1 MNAGFSAKVP
11 ACVAET
17 CYEHEGVI
25 VPNIMPLRALKRLR
39 NFAVRPDDLFVVTYP
54 KSGTTWAEH
63 LMMLIRFNGNL
74 NKLEGKHVLKLIPFL
89 EHVKDLANPSTSA
102 LQIDR
107 AERLKSPR
115 ILKSHC
121 HPPFLP
127 LDISTD
133 DPKAK
138 VLYVARNPK
147 DTAVSLYHF
156 CHYVGPMPSYESWD
170 VFFEE
175 YLAGRTPQGSW
186 FDNVLPWWR
195 RRNHPNVL
203 FLKYEDM
210 IKDLPTAVR
219 QIAHFMGKSLSDDV
233 IKRISRASTFKA
245 MKNNPSSNPDSIIS
259 PAISRGNNQSFM
271 RKGIIGDWKN
281 YFTADQNRKFDEL
294 YEKKMAGTG
303 LVMQFEAKAPFIPS
317 LY

>member
-1 MNAGFSAKVP
+1 MSAGFSVKVP
-11 ACVAET
+11 ACVVET

-25 VPNIMPLRALKRLR
+25 VPNIMPLKALKRLR
-39 NFAVRPDDLFVVTYP
+39 NFAVRPDDLFIVTYP
-54 KSGTTWAEH
+54 KSGTTWAEQV
-63 LMMLIRFNGNL
+63 MMLIRYNGNL
-74 NKLEGKHVLKLIPFL
+74 NKLEGKHIMKLIPFL
-89 EHVKDLANPSTSA
+89 EHVKDIANPS
-102 LQIDR
+102 
-107 AERLKSPR
+107 
-115 ILKSHC
+115 
-121 HPPFLP
+121 
-127 LDISTD
+127 
-133 DPKAK
+133 

-147 DTAVSLYHF
+147 DTAVSFYHF

-175 YLAGRTPQGSW
+175 FITGRTPQGSW
-186 FDNVLPWWR
+186 FENVLPWWR

-233 IKRISRASTFKA
+233 IKQISRASTFEA
-245 MKNNPSSNPDSIIS
+245 MKSNPSANPDSIIS
-259 PAISRGNNQSFM
+259 PTIHRENNQSFM

-281 YFTADQNRKFDEL
+281 YFTADQNRRFDEL
-294 YEKKMAGTG
+294 YQKKLSSTG